1 MIYDQNGGNNETTDL
16 IYVPRDLADWSRFAE
31 SFTSG
36 GVTYTVAQQ
45 WSRLDEYINNDKYL
59 NKRRGQFVERNAAIL
74 PWSHVVD
81 MRIQQDLNV
90 GRGKNR
96 QKVSLIFDMFNFT
109 NFLNRTWGRVF
120 VTPGFDSYSLISM
133 EGYRVNTA
141 TNTLTPRFTYR
152 NINNSTAADIL
163 DIRGSNYLS
172 TRWRGQFTVRYSF

>member
-1 MIYDQNGGNNETTDL
+1 
-16 IYVPRDLADWSRFAE
+16 
-31 SFTSG
+31 
-36 GVTYTVAQQ
+36 VTYSVAQQ
-45 WSRLDEYINNDKYL
+45 WEKFDAYINNDKYL
-59 NKRRGQFVERNAAIL
+59 SKRRGQFVERNAAIL
-74 PWSHVVD
+74 PWSHLVD

-109 NFLNRTWGRVF
+109 NFLNRSWGRVF
-120 VTPGFDSYSLISM
+120 ATPGVDAYSLVSM

-152 NINNSTAADIL
+152 NIANTTAADIL